1 MNKIIHQ
8 MSFAELNEREK
19 SILRY
24 IIQQFILTAS
34 PVGSRNITKRYDL
47 GISPATVRNIMS
59 DLEESGFI
67 DHPHTSAGRIPT
79 DKGYRF
85 YVDSLMNVQ
94 AIDNNEK
101 KMIDKEF
108 ESKLD
113 ETDEL
118 LKVTSNILSK
128 ITRQLACVTY
138 PKLETGALEKLQIIS
153 LSSTRILVVM
163 SIKGGLVKTITIEF
177 ASEIKEF
184 QISAVQNLLN
194 ERLSGLSFKEIRA
207 TFSERF
213 KDVHE
218 DQKAII
224 RLFLNSADKVFKD
237 VRSSDGVY
245 ITGAKNVIQQPEFDD
260 PERFQS
266 VIELIEDKDIIVHI
280 LDKTEDMN
288 SDNVYISIGKENED
302 QKLLDYSLITKE
314 YKIGDVSGHLGII
327 GPKRMEYS
335 KVIAIVDYVAK
346 MLTETLKNEIMK

>member
-1 MNKIIHQ
+1 
-8 MSFAELNEREK
+8 MSFAELNDREK

-94 AIDNNEK
+94 ILDRGEK
-101 KMIDKEF
+101 NLIDKEF
-108 ESKLD
+108 ENKID
-113 ETDEL
+113 EKDDL
-118 LKVTSNILSK
+118 LKITSNILSK
-128 ITRQLACVTY
+128 ITKQLACVTY
-138 PKLETGALEKLQIIS
+138 PKLESGTLEKLQIIS
-153 LSSTRILVVM
+153 LSSTRILAVI

-177 ASEIKEF
+177 ASEIKES
-184 QISAVQNLLN
+184 QINSVQNLLN
-194 ERLSGLSFKEIRA
+194 ERLAGLSFKEIRA
-207 TFSERF
+207 TFNERF
-213 KDVHE
+213 KDVKE
-218 DQKAII
+218 DQKSII
-224 RLFLNSADKVFKD
+224 RLFLNSADKIFRD
-237 VRSSDGVY
+237 VRSSDNIF
-245 ITGAKNVIQQPEFDD
+245 ITGAKNVIQQPEFED

-266 VIELIEDKDIIVHI
+266 IIELLEDKDIIVHI
-280 LDKTEDMN
+280 LEKTEDIN
-288 SDNVYISIGKENED
+288 PEGVYISIGKENED
-302 QKLLDYSLITKE
+302 QKLVDYSLITKE

-335 KVIAIVDYVAK
+335 KVVAIVDYVAK

>member
-1 MNKIIHQ
+1 
-8 MSFAELNEREK
+8 MSLAELNEREK

-59 DLEESGFI
+59 DLEDSGFI

-94 AIDNNEK
+94 IIDHNEK
-101 KMIDKEF
+101 NLIDKEF
-108 ESKLD
+108 ENKID
-113 ETDEL
+113 DRDEL
-118 LKVTSNILSK
+118 LKITSNILSK

-138 PKLETGALEKLQIIS
+138 PKLETGALERLQIIS

-163 SIKGGLVKTITIEF
+163 SIRGGLVKTITIEF
-177 ASEIKEF
+177 ASEIKES
-184 QISAVQNLLN
+184 QINDVQNLLN

-207 TFSERF
+207 TFNERF
-213 KDVHE
+213 KDVEE

-224 RLFLNSADKVFKD
+224 RLFLDSADKVFKD
-237 VRSSDGVY
+237 VRNSDGIY

-260 PERFQS
+260 PERFQG
-266 VIELIEDKDIIVHI
+266 VIELLEDKDIIVHI

-288 SDNVYISIGKENED
+288 SNDVYISIGKENED

>member
-1 MNKIIHQ
+1 MPL
-8 MSFAELNEREK
+8 AELNEREK

-47 GISPATVRNIMS
+47 GISPATVRNIMA

-94 AIDNNEK
+94 TIDHTEK
-101 KMIDKEF
+101 NLIDKEF
-108 ESKLD
+108 ENRIEDKD
-113 ETDEL
+113 DL

-153 LSSTRILVVM
+153 LSSTKILVVI

-207 TFSERF
+207 TFSDRF
-213 KDVHE
+213 KDVGE

-237 VRSSDGVY
+237 VRTSDGVY

-266 VIELIEDKDIIVHI
+266 VIELLEEKDIIVHI
-280 LDKTEDMN
+280 LDKTEEMN
-288 SDNVYISIGKENED
+288 SDDVYISIGKENED

>member
-1 MNKIIHQ
+1 MPL
-8 MSFAELNEREK
+8 AELNEREK
-19 SILRY
+19 SILRF

-34 PVGSRNITKRYDL
+34 PVGSRNIAKQYEL
-47 GISPATVRNIMS
+47 GISPATVRNIMA
-59 DLEESGFI
+59 DLEEYGFI

-85 YVDSLMNVQ
+85 YVDSLMNIRT
-94 AIDNNEK
+94 IDTNERNL
-101 KMIDKEF
+101 IHKEL
-108 ESKLD
+108 ESKIEEKED
-113 ETDEL
+113 L
-118 LKVTSNILSK
+118 LKITSNVLSK
-128 ITRQLACVTY
+128 ITHQLACVTY
-138 PKLETGALEKLQIIS
+138 PKLESGTLEKLQIIS
-153 LSSTRILVVM
+153 LSSIRILVVI
-163 SIKGGLVKTITIEF
+163 SIKGGLIKTITLEF
-177 ASEIKEF
+177 ATEIRDS
-184 QISAVQNLLN
+184 QISSVQNLLN
-194 ERLSGLSFKEIRA
+194 ERLAGLSFKEIRG

-213 KDVHE
+213 KDVQE
-218 DQKAII
+218 DEKAII

-237 VRSSDGVY
+237 VRNSDNIY

-280 LDKTEDMN
+280 LDKSEEVTG
-288 SDNVYISIGKENED
+288 DNVYISIGKENED
-302 QKLLDYSLITKE
+302 QKLIDYSLITKE